1 MFRICVQKHI
11 YGHLQTKLPYLNH
24 PISTWAIW
32 CWKRYESEFSTH
44 RPGHL
49 GPVRSPVLG
58 FGLARLGKDSWY
70 DMIYTSLVFFQL
82 RENRD
87 FSISSFLLS
96 NYRSRD
102 FIGQLDGGEVVGGEV
117 RRVSILVHSAHQELV
132 ARGMDLF
139 HLQLCIHF

>member
-1 MFRICVQKHI
+1 
-11 YGHLQTKLPYLNH
+11 
-24 PISTWAIW
+24 
-32 CWKRYESEFSTH
+32 
-44 RPGHL
+44 
-49 GPVRSPVLG
+49 
-58 FGLARLGKDSWY
+58 
-70 DMIYTSLVFFQL
+70 MIYTSLVFFQL

-132 ARGMDLF
+132 ARGKDLF
-139 HLQLCIHF
+139 HLHF